1 MMVPRRDTARTS
13 YLLHRRAMRVAQL
26 AVAVAILIL
35 VALVAGATAH
45 AATEGLG
52 GATVDIREQATVSS
66 STICLEQV
74 AEITASD
81 EATHTLAGIEIGPSP
96 LAGHERTITAGYIR
110 MRIARAGFG
119 RDEFALGGAAEITV
133 RREGAAGVTPRAS
146 SPAAAE
152 PAARV
157 TESPSAQPPPPA
169 PVIAKRGATV
179 KITVVSGCV
188 TVTTNGQ
195 LAADAAVGEYA
206 TARVRTTGRQV
217 LGQLLGPNEM
227 VVWL

>member
-1 MMVPRRDTARTS
+1 MMVPRYDTARAS
-13 YLLHRRAMRVAQL
+13 YLLHLRAMRVARL

-45 AATEGLG
+45 AATAGLG

-66 STICLEQV
+66 NTICLEHV
-74 AEITASD
+74 AEITASE
-81 EATHTLAGIEIGPSP
+81 EAVQTLAGIEIGPSP

-110 MRIARAGFG
+110 MRLARAGFG
-119 RDEFALGGAAEITV
+119 RDQFVMGGAAEITV
-133 RREGAAGVTPRAS
+133 RREAATGVIAGPP
-146 SPAAAE
+146 SPASAE
-152 PAARV
+152 PTARV
-157 TESPSAQPPPPA
+157 TESPPSQPPTPA
-169 PVIAKRGATV
+169 PMIAKRGATV

-206 TARVRTTGRQV
+206 TARVKTTGRQV